1 MSKYISI
8 EELYGFYLN
17 AKQQI
22 CTDTRKLEAGSVFFA
37 LKGGNF
43 NANEFAQKA
52 INAGCSIAVVDE
64 EKYVTDAK
72 IVLVEDVFNCFLEEV
87 SSLERVI
94 YHIIANTT
102 TVNITKVIM
111 NLFLLV

>member
-64 EKYVTDAK
+64 EKYVSTIK
-72 IVLVEDVFNCFLEEV
+72 TLN
-87 SSLERVI
+87 
-94 YHIIANTT
+94 IIAFEKN
-102 TVNITKVIM
+102 VN
-111 NLFLLV
+111 LVKEKGNNSDCNINNEDNFSRYENSISFFGR